1 MELCGVRVL
10 SALFWLYQRGWVR
23 MVKQRFEETDPLQ
36 TAPGMHEDQLTR
48 DSGLRGQPPLMLL
61 DFLLGLLDLLLGLI
75 ELLLQQRALVQRV
88 ARRVDADP
96 GRRRPASEHLIKQLS
111 RQQVA
116 NHAPTRLELAR
127 HD

>member
-1 MELCGVRVL
+1 MITDLTAQQKDYARFLPAL
-10 SALFWLYQRGWVR
+10 SGFYATYVG
-23 MVKQRFEETDPLQ
+23 KQRFEETDPLQ

-61 DFLLGLLDLLLGLI
+61 GFLLGLLDLLLGLI

-96 GRRRPASEHLIKQLS
+96 GRRRPP
-111 RQQVA
+111 
-116 NHAPTRLELAR
+116 PTRKSAAR
-127 HD
+127 GPRGQRRA